1 MKTTLTNTEVFL
13 ESALVKGVID
23 SFDIVENGYN
33 VAKGDKSLN
42 IIVGVDSA
50 LIRDDNKLVEVKSSK
65 LDNVLHRYIMS
76 SLFGKKA
83 NDYFV
88 MSSLNG
94 DVVFTDIN
102 SKKWILNGA
111 APQSA
116 RAYFLQFVNNQA
128 QDALIASSHLVEYK
142 RGLNSSKVGDM
153 ETDIQLLVSD
163 CNPDAYAVN
172 PSPSLINS
180 VGKTVVGNFVVSS
193 ADKKIVEEF
202 NEEEISSDYD
212 PDHINIDE
220 YAEEFESE
228 DDRNWRKGTSDEQL
242 ARRRKWEARNKRNV
256 AESSAKISTK
266 DSLSKLQSSADTVTV
281 QLDNSQKLRI
291 SVGKDGIF
299 SARFKVTPNVKVIEK
314 ALLNSGYAFCDIQN
328 EMTLK
333 ADDPIVSSIINSAFE
348 IEGVDEKATLKR
360 EVSKLSGNSVTS
372 ALRDYGIDDSMKV
385 FSSIKRIVIE

>member
-102 SKKWILNGA
+102 NKKWILNGA

-180 VGKTVVGNFVVSS
+180 VGKTVVGTEMFL
-193 ADKKIVEEF
+193 IG
-202 NEEEISSDYD
+202 IL
-212 PDHINIDE
+212 
-220 YAEEFESE
+220 
-228 DDRNWRKGTSDEQL
+228 G
-242 ARRRKWEARNKRNV
+242 EA
-256 AESSAKISTK
+256 
-266 DSLSKLQSSADTVTV
+266 
-281 QLDNSQKLRI
+281 
-291 SVGKDGIF
+291 
-299 SARFKVTPNVKVIEK
+299 
-314 ALLNSGYAFCDIQN
+314 
-328 EMTLK
+328 
-333 ADDPIVSSIINSAFE
+333 SIILYWPA
-348 IEGVDEKATLKR
+348 K
-360 EVSKLSGNSVTS
+360 
-372 ALRDYGIDDSMKV
+372 
-385 FSSIKRIVIE
+385 